1 MSSRFPPNSSDSRYP
16 PKDRSP
22 PRFND
27 RRPSA
32 QYNGPPPRNADGPH
46 RPSDS
51 HSYSGPQRD
60 VLREAPRG
68 PKAAPDGPRS
78 SGFAPRG
85 RGFAG
90 RGETREPR
98 DSHFLKR
105 DGDRDWPRRENVDSR
120 DRRPPSPGRNRSRSP
135 PIRDFREAR
144 DGQPRDLDLTR
155 VRRHS
160 RDGPLSAMSSVSD
173 APSTAGFFNCG
184 GFRGRGRGDWDS
196 RGRGR
201 GMFVDDRD
209 RFQPSNRLRDR
220 IWDRDIRDEQPRD
233 RERDSLRRDEEKRIP
248 KEDWDRDFD
257 RHRKDPP
264 PFRPE
269 SRNSIGSYTRPTTPH
284 SQSLAPLNII
294 ANERSASKPVS
305 ITPEGDRRASA
316 ALQTSSTEQNTKDD
330 SHIYQSPFRPDPQRS
345 KVPPSTPS
353 SPPQAP
359 PVPAFGSIAYRA
371 TSGPQ
376 VSAQNAREEQ
386 PLSAPARFEISD
398 PIRTAP
404 KAPKAELGQTQPPT
418 GPKGGPSF
426 ARRPPVN
433 NVLSPGRNY
442 DAQHEFRSSVSSGNV
457 GAPSPSTNRFPGGP
471 QRPSSSHHS
480 QHIPTAQTASQ
491 RLTLLSSSRPNY
503 ASPNIAQNQAN
514 IESATRPNHNDVH
527 SSNATGLG
535 SLEAPARLIPRG
547 PRTVQPRPVQPSIRA
562 PMAPRAA
569 LSRGNTWVN
578 PNFRPSIMSTVPP
591 TANSVL
597 PLKRDHTGDER
608 AAGSHGGPSSQEL
621 RQSHQSG
628 ANSGTLIKH
637 EQKVHTEGGKE
648 NLPSK
653 SSRAE
658 GMQQNIMEQKEVGG
672 TAASVTGEIRE
683 DGDDGQ
689 DDVATDEEDGMDL
702 DEEDFED
709 GERRFDR
716 EMRALHAK
724 RPATPRHHAELL
736 SLLEEIDALDSALED
751 IVNGVV
757 VERTEAEPKLAP
769 QSSSALQQ
777 EDASTI
783 HRDPYGD
790 INVDDTNASDSS
802 IHDIDNLP
810 YLVSGPP
817 TPLSEISILQEDH
830 VHHDKVKSRLLDY
843 LAQRQEQT
851 NREYEEMRQEYAR
864 LYKPWKLKVEALDE
878 EKRLLE
884 EATAATPSPVPESVV
899 TTPLPILESR
909 RGGRGVTS
917 EYDFQRILELSKKET
932 AEAEEIRERQ
942 AQESE
947 AFPDMRKEAIIPD
960 MLSPYDAKMAIFV
973 ETNHLISTQ
982 RSLEAFSFVPLPDD
996 FTSEEHKLFTE
1007 NYMIFEKKWGH
1018 IAQAI
1023 PGRDYQDCIRHY
1035 YWTKKDSNYKGQ
1047 LSKRNG
1053 KKGRKPAVPRG
1064 TQGRPKSNAL
1074 ISDLGGRGQTYG
1086 SIDFDVPQVAVT
1098 ETGRPKR
1105 GAAPTFGV
1113 NAEKSDGDSVT
1124 PAPTPGRRG
1133 AGRGEISND
1142 GTVEKPV
1149 QRRGRGGQPRERGA
1163 RRGRM
1168 LAAAP
1173 GPSPS
1178 KKEQENTRGKS
1189 KEPKVEDIQR
1199 PRELEDA
1206 QLLTIPQD
1214 GPSGSSPVLQAA
1226 YTEAWSAPA
1235 ITNISPLDHRVSQV
1249 QPSNQHQHQHQQQH
1263 QHQHQQQTAQD
1274 NQPQNQ
1280 KHAQGRGPGVQTSS
1294 YWSVPEQTD
1303 FLKLLGHYGTDWH
1316 QIASMLKTK
1325 THVMVLKAQPVQ
1337 ILLMM
1342 LQC

>member
-1 MSSRFPPNSSDSRYP
+1 MSSRFPPNPSDPRYP
-16 PKDRSP
+16 PRDRSP
-22 PRFND
+22 PRFSD

-32 QYNGPPPRNADGPH
+32 QYNGPPPRNTEGPY
-46 RPSDS
+46 RPSDL
-51 HSYSGPQRD
+51 HSYPGPQRD
-60 VLREAPRG
+60 VPREAPRG

-90 RGETREPR
+90 RGEARELR
-98 DSHFLKR
+98 DAHFLKR

-120 DRRPPSPGRNRSRSP
+120 DRRLSSPIRNRSRSP
-135 PIRDFREAR
+135 PVRDFREAR

-155 VRRHS
+155 VRRNS
-160 RDGPLSAMSSVSD
+160 RDGPLSATSSVSD
-173 APSTAGFFNCG
+173 APSTAGFFNRG
-184 GFRGRGRGDWDS
+184 GFRGRGRGDWDL

-209 RFQPSNRLRDR
+209 RFQPSNRSRER
-220 IWDRDIRDEQPRD
+220 IWDRDVRDEQSRD
-233 RERDSLRRDEEKRIP
+233 RERDNLRRDDEKRIP

-257 RHRKDPP
+257 RQRKDPP

-269 SRNSIGSYTRPTTPH
+269 SRNSVGSHTRPSTPH
-284 SQSLAPLNII
+284 SQSLAPLNVI

-305 ITPEGDRRASA
+305 ATPESDRRASA
-316 ALQTSSTEQNTKDD
+316 TLPTSSTEQNIKDD
-330 SHIYQSPFRPDPQRS
+330 NRTYQSPFRPDPQRS

-371 TSGPQ
+371 TSSSQLPP
-376 VSAQNAREEQ
+376 QNAREEQ

-404 KAPKAELGQTQPPT
+404 KAPKAELGQAQPPT

-426 ARRPPVN
+426 ARRLPVS
-433 NVLSPGRNY
+433 NVLSPSRNY
-442 DAQHEFRSSVSSGNV
+442 EAQHEIRSSVSSGNV
-457 GAPSPSTNRFPGGP
+457 GAPSPSTNRFGGGP
-471 QRPSSSHHS
+471 QRPGSSHHT
-480 QHIPTAQTASQ
+480 QQIPTAPAAQIAQTANQ
-491 RLTLLSSSRPNY
+491 RPMLLSTSRSNY
-503 ASPNIAQNQAN
+503 ASPNTAQNQVN
-514 IESATRPNHNDVH
+514 TESATRHNHNDGH
-527 SSNATGLG
+527 AGNSAGLG
-535 SLEAPARLIPRG
+535 SIEAPVRLIPRG

-569 LSRGNTWVN
+569 LSRGNIWVN

-597 PLKRDHTGDER
+597 PLKRDYTGDER
-608 AAGSHGGPSSQEL
+608 AARSHSGPSNQDL
-621 RQSHQSG
+621 QQSHHSG
-628 ANSGTLIKH
+628 ANSGTLIKDG
-637 EQKVHTEGGKE
+637 QKDQIEGGKE
-648 NLPSK
+648 ICASEI
-653 SSRAE
+653 SRAE
-658 GMQQNIMEQKEVGG
+658 EMQPDSAKQKEVEEM
-672 TAASVTGEIRE
+672 TSVTGEIRE
-683 DGDDGQ
+683 DGEDEQ
-689 DDVATDEEDGMDL
+689 DDAVTDEEDGMDL

-716 EMRALHAK
+716 EMRALRAK
-724 RPATPRHHAELL
+724 RPATPRHHADLL
-736 SLLEEIDALDSALED
+736 SLLEEIDTLDSALED

-757 VERTEAEPKLAP
+757 VERTETEPKLALQTSLTSP
-769 QSSSALQQ
+769 PLQQ
-777 EDASTI
+777 RDVTTA
-783 HRDPYGD
+783 HRDLHSD
-790 INVDDTNASDSS
+790 VNVDDTNASESS

-843 LAQRQEQT
+843 LARRQEQM

-864 LYKPWKLKVEALDE
+864 LYKPWKVKVEALDE
-878 EKRLLE
+878 ERRLMD
-884 EATAATPSPVPESVV
+884 EAAAATPSPVPESVV

-909 RGGRGVTS
+909 RGGRVVTS

-947 AFPDMRKEAIIPD
+947 AFPDMRKEATIPD
-960 MLSPYDAKMAIFV
+960 MLSTYHAKMAIFE

-996 FTSEEHKLFTE
+996 FTLEEHKLFTE
-1007 NYMIFEKKWGH
+1007 NYMIYEKKWGH

-1035 YWTKKDSNYKGQ
+1035 YWTKKESNYKGQ

-1086 SIDFDVPQVAVT
+1086 SIDLDVPQVAVT

-1105 GAAPTFGV
+1105 GAAPTFGINV
-1113 NAEKSDGDSVT
+1113 EKSDSDPVT
-1124 PAPTPGRRG
+1124 PTLTPGRRG
-1133 AGRGEISND
+1133 AGRGETSND
-1142 GTVEKPV
+1142 GAVEKSV

-1163 RRGRM
+1163 RRGRV

-1178 KKEQENTRGKS
+1178 KKEQENPRGKS
-1189 KEPKVEDIQR
+1189 KEPKLEDIQKS
-1199 PRELEDA
+1199 REVEDP

-1214 GPSGSSPVLQAA
+1214 GHSGPNPVPQTA
-1226 YTEAWSAPA
+1226 YTEPWSAP
-1235 ITNISPLDHRVSQV
+1235 IINNIGPLDHRVSQV
-1249 QPSNQHQHQHQQQH
+1249 QPLNQQH
-1263 QHQHQQQTAQD
+1263 QQQQTAQE
-1274 NQPQNQ
+1274 NQLQSQ
-1280 KHAQGRGPGVQTSS
+1280 KHAQTRGPGAQTSS
-1294 YWSVPEQTD
+1294 YWSVPEQQD

-1325 THVMVLKAQPVQ
+1325 THVMVLKAQP
-1337 ILLMM
+1337 IPNLSIM